1 MAILMSLIAQRM
13 LVRRNGP
20 VDVSSGTVVDVG
32 DDGDGDRARGREG
45 ECLAY
50 SWSRGDAQGGC

>member
-32 DDGDGDRARGREG
+32 DDGDGDRARG
-45 ECLAY
+45 
-50 SWSRGDAQGGC
+50 SW